1 MTRIRASFL
10 ILLGV
15 LGQSA
20 CTNEHSDPAGVSTT
34 AGRTSDTS
42 RPLVVVHKTATCG
55 CCSMWVEHLRANGF
69 EVDVRDAANLTP
81 VKDRAGVPGGLRT
94 CHTAEVGGYFV
105 EGHVPASEIARL
117 LAERPDAKGLA
128 VPGMPL
134 GSPGME
140 YQNQHE
146 PYDVLLVLPDGT
158 TSVFAHYEQ

>member
-1 MTRIRASFL
+1 MTRTRACLL

-15 LGQSA
+15 LGQAA
-20 CTNEHSDPAGVSTT
+20 CTNDSTT
-34 AGRTSDTS
+34 AGRTSDTG

-81 VKDRAGVPGGLRT
+81 VKDRTGVPSGLRT

-146 PYDVLLVLPDGT
+146 AYDVLLVLPDGN
-158 TSVFAHYEQ
+158 TSVFAHHDQ